1 MGYDL
6 KAEALR
12 WFERGYQLQ
21 IEGDLVGA
29 VALYR
34 KSLDI
39 QPTAEAHTFL
49 GWAYSRLGLLEE
61 AIQQCLRAID
71 LDPTFGNPYNDLG
84 AYLLEM
90 GRVDEAIPWLEQA
103 VDAPRYENRAFPHM
117 NLGRAYEALGLWDE
131 AMISYRQAL
140 EEDPSFVAAARA
152 IRHLRA
158 KLN

>member
-6 KAEALR
+6 KAEAMR
-12 WFERGYQLQ
+12 WFERAYQLQ
-21 IEGDLVGA
+21 LEGDLVGA
-29 VALYR
+29 IALYR
-34 KSLDI
+34 KSLKI

-61 AIQQCLRAID
+61 AIQQCLKAIEI
-71 LDPTFGNPYNDLG
+71 DPDFGNPYNDIG

-103 VDAPRYENRAFPHM
+103 VDAPRYENRAFPYM

-131 AMISYRQAL
+131 ALLSYRQAL
-140 EEDPSFVAAARA
+140 EEDPSYVAAARA
-152 IRHLRA
+152 IRDLRA